1 MEIQQTS
8 PSLAVSDT
16 NSTCEYLDAEG
27 EPDPSDVDS
36 NFYEEADHNQEA
48 EQQKHSIISE
58 LRDGLEH
65 STTSAI
71 SPEPEKSKGLAA
83 SVESL
88 ALSTSTSAKTEDSS
102 SSVALDDDQHDY
114 QHDSV
119 WRGQNKHIFI
129 LSEAGKPIFSLHG
142 NEDKLVT
149 LFGVIQ
155 ALVSFVQLGQDAI
168 TSIHAGGIKFAFM
181 QRSSLILVAATRTN
195 MSVQQLHLQLGDVYN
210 QILSILT
217 YSHMTKIFEKRK
229 NFDLRRLLSG
239 SERLFFNLLANDSS
253 SARVSNNIFT
263 FLTNSIRVFPLS
275 TTVRSQ
281 ITSAIQSN
289 CSKIKNLVFAVLIA
303 NNKLIALV
311 RMKKYSIHPA
321 DLRLIFNLVECSESF
336 KSSENW
342 SPICLPKF
350 DMNGYLH
357 AHVSYL
363 ADDCQACLLL
373 LSVDRDAF
381 FTLAEAKA
389 KITEK
394 LRRSHCLEAINEEL
408 QQPFNAKL
416 YQQVLGI
423 PELRHFL
430 YKPKTTAQLLCPM
443 LRHPYK
449 SLQELER
456 LEAIYCGLLHRIH
469 NSSRPLKLIY
479 EVKERE
485 VVLAWATGT
494 YELYAVFEPVVD
506 KATVIKYVD
515 KLIKWIEK
523 EYDVYFIRSHATF

>member
-1 MEIQQTS
+1 MEVEQTS
-8 PSLAVSDT
+8 IRSDT

-27 EPDPSDVDS
+27 DPESP
-36 NFYEEADHNQEA
+36 NLYQEADPDQEA
-48 EQQKHSIISE
+48 EQQNHSIISE
-58 LRDGLEH
+58 LRDGLGTTRDT
-65 STTSAI
+65 STL
-71 SPEPEKSKGLAA
+71 SPEPGQENKGLAA

-88 ALSTSTSAKTEDSS
+88 ALSTSTSAKTEDS
-102 SSVALDDDQHDY
+102 LGGGLEEEYDY
-114 QHDSV
+114 QHDSL
-119 WRGQNKHIFI
+119 WQGQKKHIFI

-142 NEDKLVT
+142 NEDKLAT

-155 ALVSFVQLGQDAI
+155 ALVSFVQMGQDAI

-181 QRSSLILVAATRTN
+181 QRSSLILVAASRSN
-195 MSVQQLHLQLGDVYN
+195 MSVQQLQLQLGDVYN

-217 YSHMTKIFEKRK
+217 YSHMTKIFERRK

-239 SERLFFNLLANDSS
+239 SERLFYNLLANDSS
-253 SARVSNNIFT
+253 SAKVSNNIFT
-263 FLTNSIRVFPLS
+263 FLTNSIRVFPLP
-275 TTVRSQ
+275 TTIRSQ

-394 LRRSHCLEAINEEL
+394 LRKSHCLETINEEL

-416 YQQVLGI
+416 YQQVVGI

-430 YKPKTTAQLLCPM
+430 YKPKSTAQLLCPM

-449 SLQELER
+449 SLAELER
-456 LEAIYCGLLHRIH
+456 LEAIYCDLLHRIH

-479 EVKERE
+479 EIKERE

-494 YELYAVFEPVVD
+494 YELYAIFEPVVD

-523 EYDVYFIRSHATF
+523 EYDVYFIRNHATF

>member
-1 MEIQQTS
+1 MEVEQSSIR
-8 PSLAVSDT
+8 SD
-16 NSTCEYLDAEG
+16 STCEFLDAEG
-27 EPDPSDVDS
+27 DPEATDPEA
-36 NFYEEADHNQEA
+36 NLYQEADHDDPEA
-48 EQQKHSIISE
+48 EQQQNHSIISE
-58 LRDGLEH
+58 LRDGLGRGDG
-65 STTSAI
+65 STAL
-71 SPEPEKSKGLAA
+71 SPEPGEPAKGLAA

-102 SSVALDDDQHDY
+102 SGVEEEYDY
-114 QHDSV
+114 QHDSL
-119 WRGQNKHIFI
+119 WRGQKKHIFI

-142 NEDKLVT
+142 NEDKLAT

-181 QRSSLILVAATRTN
+181 QRSSLILVAASRSN
-195 MSVQQLHLQLGDVYN
+195 MSVQQLQLQLGDVYN

-239 SERLFFNLLANDSS
+239 SERLFYNLLANDSS
-253 SARVSNNIFT
+253 SAKVSNNIFT

-275 TTVRSQ
+275 TTIRSQ

-389 KITEK
+389 KITDK
-394 LRRSHCLEAINEEL
+394 LRKNHCLEAINEEL
-408 QQPFNAKL
+408 QQPFNVKL
-416 YQQVLGI
+416 YQQVVGI

-449 SLQELER
+449 SLEELER
-456 LEAIYCGLLHRIH
+456 LEAIYCDLLHRIH
-469 NSSRPLKLIY
+469 NSARPLKLIY

-523 EYDVYFIRSHATF
+523 EYEVYFIRNHATF